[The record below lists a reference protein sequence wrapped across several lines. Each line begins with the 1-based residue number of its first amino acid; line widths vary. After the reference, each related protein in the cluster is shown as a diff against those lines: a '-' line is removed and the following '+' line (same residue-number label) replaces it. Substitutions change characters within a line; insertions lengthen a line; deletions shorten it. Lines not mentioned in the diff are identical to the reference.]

1 MAVKL
6 TIAIECVDWERARTL
21 MDGLLGVIEDGML
34 GGDQAKLGFAR
45 TTDMGRRKRE
55 TKDTFTWVY
64 GEARPEL
71 EELGFE
77 RGELPLDTLLRGGS
91 RSATISSGQS
101 RDALSAFRKVL
112 DEGEADEEEV

>member
-34 GGDQAKLGFAR
+34 GGDQAKLGFVRA
-45 TTDMGRRKRE
+45 TDMGRRKRE

-112 DEGEADEEEV
+112 DDDADAEEV

>member
-6 TIAIECVDWERARTL
+6 TIAIECVDWERARKL
-21 MDGLLGVIEDGML
+21 MDGMLGVIEDGMQ
-34 GGDQAKLGFAR
+34 GGDQTKLGFVRA
-45 TTDMGRRKRE
+45 TDMGRRKRE

-91 RSATISSGQS
+91 RSASISSAQA
-101 RDALSAFRKVL
+101 RDGLSAFRKVL
-112 DEGEADEEEV
+112 DEEQDEEEV

>member
-6 TIAIECVDWERARTL
+6 TIAIECVDWERARKL
-21 MDGLLGVIEDGML
+21 MDGMLGVIEGGMA
-34 GGDQAKLGFAR
+34 GGDQTKLGFVR
-45 TTDMGRRKRE
+45 TTDQGRRKRE

-77 RGELPLDTLLRGGS
+77 RGELPIDTLLRNGN
-91 RSATISSGQS
+91 RSATITSAQA
-101 RDALSAFRKVL
+101 RDGLSAFRKVL
-112 DEGEADEEEV
+112 DEDEPDDA